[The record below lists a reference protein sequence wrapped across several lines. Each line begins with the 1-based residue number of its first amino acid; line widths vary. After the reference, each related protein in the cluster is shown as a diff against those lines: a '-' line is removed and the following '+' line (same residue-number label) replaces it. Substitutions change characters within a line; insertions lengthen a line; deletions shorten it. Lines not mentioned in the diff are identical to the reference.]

1 MPLRTTARMTAFSPG
16 QSPPPV
22 STPIRMRRHHSDEGS
37 ILEVALQP
45 FYCATH
51 RRPHRL
57 GHAFWC
63 DISAVDEDRAVVVLE
78 HVDRAEVGLDR
89 HRAADDAVLEP
100 AEL

>member
-37 ILEVALQP
+37 TLEVALQP

-57 GHAFWC
+57 GQAVRR
-63 DISAVDEDRAVVVLE
+63 DISAVDKDRAGALVE
-78 HVDRAEVGLDR
+78 HIDRAEVGLDG